1 MSTAKNDITNDLIK
15 TKPATNK
22 YYENYDKIFS
32 KQENLNEKNKI
43 YVGDFVNTDINNIKS
58 TKQRI

>member
-22 YYENYDKIFS
+22 YYENYDKIFR
-32 KQENLNEKNKI
+32 KQDNLNEKNKI